1 MLYGEIIAVCSET
14 HTKYI
19 NTMCGQNVGFL
30 SVKPGNAYSN
40 QWALTRL
47 NFQSHEN
54 LFHDSVA
61 RLVFVLHI

>member
-1 MLYGEIIAVCSET
+1 MLYGEIIAVCSEI

-19 NTMCGQNVGFL
+19 NTICGQNVGFL
-30 SVKPGNAYSN
+30 SVKIGNAYSN
-40 QWALTRL
+40 QWDLKRL

-61 RLVFVLHI
+61 RLVFVLRI